1 MEDLRTTE
9 VAVLGDGI
17 AGSITALALADRGH
31 HVLLIHKGSP
41 GESTATRMAQG
52 GIVYRGLDDSPDR
65 LVQDIH
71 RAGDGAALPEAAR
84 ILAEEGPTCV
94 KTWLVERL
102 QVPFDRQGDT
112 FHLTGEAAH
121 STRRILHVGDQTGQ
135 AIQEA
140 LRRAVDAHP
149 RIERLSCATAVDLI
163 TPTHHSPDPLDR
175 YLPDRVVGVYVDL
188 PEPRR
193 VIRIL
198 AQAVVL
204 ATGGAG
210 RIFRYSTNPPGA
222 TGDGF
227 AMAYRA
233 GARLINMEYVQF
245 HPTAHPLPSGR
256 VLLITEAMRGE
267 GAVLKTPEGEPF
279 MERYHPDGSLA
290 PRDVVARA
298 IHEEMITHRYPHVL
312 LDIASARSADEI
324 RRRFPYI
331 HRVLLEEEGLD
342 ITREPIP
349 VVPMA
354 HFFCGGVKTD
364 LWGHTSLPGLYAVG
378 EVACN
383 GLHGANRLASTSL
396 LEGLVFGVRTAQA
409 VDRDLPALPP
419 FPPSRIPPWIMTG
432 QEEPDPALVHQDW
445 QTLQWIMWNYVGVV
459 RTEERL
465 ARAIRDLRH
474 LWFEV
479 EHFYR
484 NTLLHPRLVELR
496 NGLQTGLLVARSALR
511 NRTSRGGH
519 YRKDAPV

>member
-1 MEDLRTTE
+1 
-9 VAVLGDGI
+9 
-17 AGSITALALADRGH
+17 
-31 HVLLIHKGSP
+31 
-41 GESTATRMAQG
+41 
-52 GIVYRGLDDSPDR
+52 
-65 LVQDIH
+65 
-71 RAGDGAALPEAAR
+71 
-84 ILAEEGPTCV
+84 
-94 KTWLVERL
+94 
-102 QVPFDRQGDT
+102 
-112 FHLTGEAAH
+112 
-121 STRRILHVGDQTGQ
+121 
-135 AIQEA
+135 
-140 LRRAVDAHP
+140 
-149 RIERLSCATAVDLI
+149 
-163 TPTHHSPDPLDR
+163 
-175 YLPDRVVGVYVDL
+175 
-188 PEPRR
+188 
-193 VIRIL
+193 
-198 AQAVVL
+198 
-204 ATGGAG
+204 
-210 RIFRYSTNPPGA
+210 
-222 TGDGF
+222 
-227 AMAYRA
+227 
-233 GARLINMEYVQF
+233 
-245 HPTAHPLPSGR
+245 
-256 VLLITEAMRGE
+256 
-267 GAVLKTPEGEPF
+267 
-279 MERYHPDGSLA
+279 
-290 PRDVVARA
+290 
-298 IHEEMITHRYPHVL
+298 VL
-312 LDIASARSADEI
+312 LDIASARSGEEI

-364 LWGHTSLPGLYAVG
+364 LWGHTTLPGLYAVG

-409 VDRDLPALPP
+409 VDRDLATLPP
-419 FPPSRIPPWIMTG
+419 FPASRIPPWIMTG

-511 NRTSRGGH
+511 NRNSRGGH